1 MKLHSLQQL
10 IDYQGVQPSRSLG
23 NTGETKSMQPLSK
36 AEENMIQEK
45 FPTAKARSFQVYL
58 KSGISKMENQ
68 ISKGTQIDFRI

>member
-10 IDYQGVQPSRSLG
+10 VDYQGIQQARPEGVRDR
-23 NTGETKSMQPLSK
+23 SMQPLSK

-45 FPTAKARSFQVYL
+45 FPTAKAKPFEVYM
-58 KSGISKMENQ
+58 KSGLSKIENQ